1 MWETFSGKFST
12 NLKLHLKSSHREA
25 YDEVI
30 KKEKQ
35 NKEKE
40 NEKKSCTRANAACNF
55 SMESNQPQITT
66 FLKRPKLYNNE
77 DPKCKAIT
85 KKLSIFLAASSAPI
99 SLVEDPTFSSLI
111 TELGSRYSIPSRYMM
126 SKKIDEVLI
135 DLKGNILSHMLQ
147 ARKLNFCNFFASHK
161 RHSVTLA
168 VKRMPSP
175 HTGEE
180 VLKIVLQIFK
190 DWNIPDHK
198 IGSIITD
205 NGSNMVK
212 AFKIIQL
219 QQKENMQNEGD
230 KYVNPSAAGFDVYY
244 LIATFLDPKYT
255 LILNDQQTT
264 VVKAHL
270 IVALK
275 TEISEFTDTT
285 LESGNT
291 ETVSVV
297 ANSDEQPPLKKF
309 RHLSSIIS
317 QRLREAHQVDK
328 GIAATTAE
336 NEIERFYELRFN
348 IPTPSKKRCS
358 YILVRVGNYI
368 TKSFSLSSRLNGSTC
383 I

>member
-1 MWETFSGKFST
+1 MCGKTFSGKFST
-12 NLKLHLKSSHREA
+12 NLKLHLKSSHREV

-30 KKEKQ
+30 KKERQ

-55 SMESNQPQITT
+55 SMESNQPQFTT

-111 TELGSRYSIPSRYMM
+111 TELDSRYSIPSRYMM

-147 ARKLNFCNFFASHK
+147 ARKVNFCTDIWSKKGMTACFIGVTAHFFASHK
-161 RHSVTLA
+161 RHNVTLA
-168 VKRMPSP
+168 VKRVPSP

-190 DWNIPDHK
+190 DWNIPNHK

-212 AFKIIQL
+212 AFKILQL
-219 QQKENMQNEGD
+219 QNKKKICKM
-230 KYVNPSAAGFDVYY
+230 KVMMR
-244 LIATFLDPKYT
+244 K
-255 LILNDQQTT
+255 ILNCVIQ
-264 VVKAHL
+264 
-270 IVALK
+270 IM
-275 TEISEFTDTT
+275 
-285 LESGNT
+285 
-291 ETVSVV
+291 
-297 ANSDEQPPLKKF
+297 
-309 RHLSSIIS
+309 
-317 QRLREAHQVDK
+317 
-328 GIAATTAE
+328 
-336 NEIERFYELRFN
+336 
-348 IPTPSKKRCS
+348 
-358 YILVRVGNYI
+358 
-368 TKSFSLSSRLNGSTC
+368 
-383 I
+383 

>member
-1 MWETFSGKFST
+1 M
-12 NLKLHLKSSHREA
+12 KSSHREA

-55 SMESNQPQITT
+55 SMESNPPQITT

-111 TELGSRYSIPSRYMM
+111 TELDSRYSIPSRYMM

-135 DLKGNILSHMLQ
+135 DLKSNILSHMLQ
-147 ARKLNFCNFFASHK
+147 AGKVNFCTDIWSKKGMTASFIGVTAHFFASHK
-161 RHSVTLA
+161 RHNVTL
-168 VKRMPSP
+168 
-175 HTGEE
+175 GEE

-190 DWNIPDHK
+190 DWNIPDH

-212 AFKIIQL
+212 AFKILQL

-230 KYVNPSAAGFDVYY
+230 DEEDFELCDTDNIDV
-244 LIATFLDPKYT
+244 LDTGSLDDSLP
-255 LILNDQQTT
+255 DQE
-264 VVKAHL
+264 
-270 IVALK
+270 K
-275 TEISEFTDTT
+275 TIE
-285 LESGNT
+285 ESHQQ
-291 ETVSVV
+291 
-297 ANSDEQPPLKKF
+297 DMYEQ
-309 RHLSSIIS
+309 
-317 QRLREAHQVDK
+317 
-328 GIAATTAE
+328 
-336 NEIERFYELRFN
+336 ER
-348 IPTPSKKRCS
+348 
-358 YILVRVGNYI
+358 V
-368 TKSFSLSSRLNGSTC
+368 
-383 I
+383 